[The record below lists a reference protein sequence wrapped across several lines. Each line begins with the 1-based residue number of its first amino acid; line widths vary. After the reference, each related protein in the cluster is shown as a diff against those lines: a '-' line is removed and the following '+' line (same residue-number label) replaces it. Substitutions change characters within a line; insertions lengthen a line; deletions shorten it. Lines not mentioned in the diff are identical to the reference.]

1 MCWESTAQNFK
12 PMIIKPADRTRS
24 VKEYYFSVK
33 NKEIAGLN
41 AERKA
46 SGLYPVINLGIGSP
60 DGMPPES
67 VIETLREVSL
77 QKGAHRYQ
85 SYTGTPELRGAFAK
99 WYERWYGVSL
109 DPSCEIQPLMGSK
122 EGILIITLAFV
133 NEGDKVLIPDP
144 GYPTYT
150 TAASLAGARIV
161 KYDLRHDNGWYPDFD
176 ALEKEDLS
184 GVKIMWTN
192 YPNMPTGAPASAEL
206 YQKIADFAA
215 RHKILVINDNPYSF
229 IQNDKPLS
237 LLAAKGARECCL
249 EMNSLSKAH
258 NMSGWRVGMVGG
270 NADYIREI
278 LKVKS
283 QMDSGMFR
291 PLQLAAATALG
302 EGPDWFS
309 ELNSEYA
316 RRKAAASEIFD
327 ALGVSYDSGSQGLF
341 LWGRVEEDNPAYVKA
356 ASKGYAVEGKT
367 RGEVVSDYI
376 LYNTF
381 VFITPGFVFGHNGE
395 NYIRASLCAD
405 VPTLKRACGLIKNIL

>member
-1 MCWESTAQNFK
+1 
-12 PMIIKPADRTRS
+12 
-24 VKEYYFSVK
+24 
-33 NKEIAGLN
+33 
-41 AERKA
+41 
-46 SGLYPVINLGIGSP
+46 
-60 DGMPPES
+60 
-67 VIETLREVSL
+67 
-77 QKGAHRYQ
+77 
-85 SYTGTPELRGAFAK
+85 GTPELRGAFAK

-161 KYDLRHDNGWYPDFD
+161 KYDLRHDNGWYPDFE

-309 ELNSEYA
+309 DLNSEYA

-327 ALGVSYDSGSQGLF
+327 TLGVSYDSGSQGLF
-341 LWGRVEEDNPAYVKA
+341 LWGRVDEDNPAYVKA

-376 LYNTF
+376 LYNAF